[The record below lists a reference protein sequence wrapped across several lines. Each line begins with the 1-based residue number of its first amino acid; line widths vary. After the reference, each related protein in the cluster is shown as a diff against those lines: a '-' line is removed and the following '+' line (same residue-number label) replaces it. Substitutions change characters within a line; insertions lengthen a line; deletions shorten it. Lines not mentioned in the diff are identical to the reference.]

1 MESVSTPRISANM
14 LDSYVGQNVII
25 VGKVM
30 QLRGESAV
38 LDANGQVNAILNR
51 ESHLMAGNGAQ
62 IIGKVNP
69 DSSVKVYNAVDLG
82 SNVVAVSD
90 FQVAQSVVDI
100 THQYKGLFV
109 YDNANAGSLL
119 PASSPIE
126 SESQQPPSLPSSSFS
141 QSHRHHYH
149 HHLSQTPPRPASA
162 ASYYSSSSEVYSS
175 SSSMN
180 DELSQLAIQSDVSP
194 ASQSITTQ
202 DTQSSRLNYQNTSRD
217 RPTTAESNYSSSSEA
232 LSSTQSF
239 TNELSQHVIDY
250 NEPSPSQL
258 VISQNRYS
266 SSSESFSSISSLD
279 NELSRLPVEH
289 DQPSSSQFTTAESY
303 QSRKLSVLRT
313 PSPHPTTAA
322 SYYSS
327 SSEVSDSSDGVFS
340 QPVIKEETPHSSQST
355 TQDTQPSR
363 PKPQSEESL
372 KCSNSSIPTTLV
384 YEQEVPSPVYGSPS
398 STGKLSNG
406 PPSPIQSPALS
417 TSSSL
422 ARSPRLYRTR
432 SGNLANVAELRQRK
446 EREEELLNTVM
457 TGIVVLGETSSRR
470 SIAMKLDEN
479 GRWRIN
485 SIQEP
490 WGP

>member
-25 VGKVM
+25 VGKVV

-69 DSSVKVYNAVDLG
+69 DSSIKVYNALDLG
-82 SNVVAVSD
+82 SNVD

-100 THQYKGLFV
+100 THQYRGLFV
-109 YDNANAGSLL
+109 YDNANA
-119 PASSPIE
+119 SSPIE
-126 SESQQPPSLPSSSFS
+126 PESQQPPSLPSSSFS
-141 QSHRHHYH
+141 QSHRHHYNH
-149 HHLSQTPPRPASA
+149 PLSQAPPRPASA

-194 ASQSITTQ
+194 SSQLITTQ
-202 DTQSSRLNYQNTSRD
+202 GTQSSRLNYQNASQD
-217 RPTTAESNYSSSSEA
+217 RPTTAESNYSSSSET

-239 TNELSQHVIDY
+239 NNELSQLVIDHD
-250 NEPSPSQL
+250 EPSPSQL
-258 VISQNRYS
+258 VIPESRYS
-266 SSSESFSSISSLD
+266 SSSESFSSVSSLD
-279 NELSRLPVEH
+279 DELSRLAVEH
-289 DQPSSSQFTTAESY
+289 DHPSSSQYTTAESY
-303 QSRKLSVLRT
+303 QSRQPNVPRT
-313 PSPHPTTAA
+313 PSPRPATTA

-327 SSEVSDSSDGVFS
+327 SSELSSVSDSSDDDFS
-340 QPVIKEETPHSSQST
+340 QPAIKEETPQSSQST
-355 TQDTQPSR
+355 TQGMQFSR
-363 PKPQSEESL
+363 SKLQRGESS
-372 KCSNSSIPTTLV
+372 KSSNSSIPTAAV
-384 YEQEVPSPVYGSPS
+384 YEREVPSPVYGSPS

-406 PPSPIQSPALS
+406 PPSPIQSPV
-417 TSSSL
+417 SSIPSPL

-432 SGNLANVAELRQRK
+432 SGSLANVAELRQRR
-446 EREEELLNTVM
+446 EREEELLNSVM
-457 TGIVVLGETSSRR
+457 AGIVVLGEASSQR
-470 SIAMKLDEN
+470 SITMKLDEN

-485 SIQEP
+485 SIQEC